1 MDCEL
6 FMADQRLAPLHRR
19 VDERDSALHLVR
31 RGAALRADLII
42 HPSPRGQVMSRLGTG
57 RHAELT
63 EPIVASLGV
72 EMLLALECF

>member
-1 MDCEL
+1 
-6 FMADQRLAPLHRR
+6 
-19 VDERDSALHLVR
+19 
-31 RGAALRADLII
+31 
-42 HPSPRGQVMSRLGTG
+42 MSRLGTG